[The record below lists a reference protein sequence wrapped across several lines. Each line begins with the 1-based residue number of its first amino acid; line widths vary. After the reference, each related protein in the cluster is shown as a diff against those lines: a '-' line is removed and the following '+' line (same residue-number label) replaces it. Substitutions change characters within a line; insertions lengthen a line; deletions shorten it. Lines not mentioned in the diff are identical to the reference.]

1 MKTQIPLYKV
11 HWTEDDVD
19 AVTQVIRRGM
29 YWTGGPENKLFEDAV
44 ASYVGRRHGVSFNS
58 GTSALT
64 ALLLAHGVG
73 PGDEVI
79 APAFT
84 YPSTADAV
92 KFAGA
97 TPVYADVEEETYGLD
112 ADDAEKR
119 ITGKTRA
126 VIAVHIYGLPCRIRE
141 LCAMAKT
148 HGLILI
154 EDAAEALG
162 AAVNSERV
170 GSFGDAALFSF
181 AGNKVVSTGE
191 GGMAVTDS
199 EEVARR
205 LREVRQSRSW
215 RMSSIQAALGLSLFK
230 RMEHLLERRRM
241 NAWYLSTRLAEI
253 RGVRPPLKPW
263 DYSQTHQFYTI
274 RVERGRD
281 RLKALLEEKGVTTK
295 IYFEALSS
303 LPTTTRVA
311 GEVLTLPMYP
321 ELTPKEMDYIIEVIR
336 NFEEK

>member
-1 MKTQIPLYKV
+1 V
-11 HWTEDDVD
+11 G

-29 YWTGGPENKLFEDAV
+29 YWTGGPENQAFENAV
-44 ASYVGRRHGVSFNS
+44 ASYVGRKHGVSFNS

-79 APAFT
+79 VPAFT
-84 YPSTADAV
+84 YLSTADAV
-92 KFAGA
+92 KFVGA
-97 TPVYADVEEETYGLD
+97 MPVYADIEEDTYGLD
-112 ADDAEKR
+112 TDDAEKR
-119 ITGKTRA
+119 ITERTKA
-126 VIAVHIYGLPCRIRE
+126 VIAVHVYGLSCRIRE
-141 LCAMAKT
+141 LCAMAKS
-148 HGLILI
+148 HSLLLI

-162 AAVNSERV
+162 AAINAERI
-170 GSFGDAALFSF
+170 GSFGDAAFFSF

-199 EEVARR
+199 EEVMCK

-215 RMSSIQAALGLSLFK
+215 RMSSIQAALGLSQFK
-230 RMEHLLERRRM
+230 RLKHLVERRRM
-241 NAWYLSTRLAEI
+241 NAWFLSMRLSEI
-253 RGVRPPLKPW
+253 EGVKPPLIPEGS
-263 DYSQTHQFYTI
+263 YPSCQFYTV

-281 RLKALLEEKGVTTK
+281 RLKALLKEKGVTTK
-295 IYFEALSS
+295 IYFEPLSS

-321 ELTPKEMDYIIEVIR
+321 ELTPKEMDYILECLREFAEV
-336 NFEEK
+336 